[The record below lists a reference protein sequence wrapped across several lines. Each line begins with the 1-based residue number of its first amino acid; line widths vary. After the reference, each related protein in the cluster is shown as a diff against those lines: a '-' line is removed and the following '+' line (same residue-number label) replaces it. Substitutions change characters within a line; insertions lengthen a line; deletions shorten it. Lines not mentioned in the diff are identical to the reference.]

1 MLSGI
6 ANLVL
11 RGFQAL
17 FAIVV
22 IGLSVTLIRGH
33 HWGSLPWQLGFA
45 CFAGGLAFIAAL
57 IGLAGSFFSFLE
69 GMVGMIID
77 GVVAVFNILGG
88 IILAVKLD
96 GVKCEINDSAR
107 NAVALVENELLNGG
121 TRDKVTWVEYQHQ
134 KNVKKAEDVILSHC
148 REAQADTV
156 FLFLTAVVLLVS
168 GVLLFLRARK
178 GY

>member
-45 CFAGGLAFIAAL
+45 CFAGGLAFVAAL
-57 IGLAGSFFSFLE
+57 IGLAGSFFSLLE
-69 GMVGMIID
+69 GMIGLIID
-77 GVVAVFNILGG
+77 GVVAVVNILGG
-88 IILAVKLD
+88 IILAVKIN
-96 GVKCEINDSAR
+96 GVKCESDDSVGNSLR
-107 NAVALVENELLNGG
+107 LVHNELFNGG
-121 TRDKVTWVEYQHQ
+121 VRNDITWVGYQYQ
-134 KNVKKAEDVILSHC
+134 KNQKKAVDVILGHC

-156 FLFLTAVVLLVS
+156 FMFLTAVLLLVS

>member
-1 MLSGI
+1 MISGI
-6 ANLVL
+6 ANFVL

-45 CFAGGLAFIAAL
+45 CFAGGLAFVAAL
-57 IGLAGSFFSFLE
+57 IGLAGSFISLLE
-69 GMVGMIID
+69 GMVGLIID
-77 GVVAVFNILGG
+77 GVVAVINILGG
-88 IILAVKLD
+88 IIMAVKLD
-96 GVKCEINDSAR
+96 GVKCENKGSVDNGIKI
-107 NAVALVENELLNGG
+107 VENELFNGG
-121 TRDKVTWVEYQHQ
+121 TRNGVTWVEYQYQ
-134 KNVKKAEDVILSHC
+134 ENEKKYVDVVLGHC
-148 REAQADTV
+148 REVQADTV
-156 FLFLTAVVLLVS
+156 FMFLTAVVFLVS